1 MDAVNG
7 SQIKQIIDKGFTVS
21 ANADT
26 GAKDIIALGENV
38 DFSATDSNI
47 KITNTGNNGI
57 TFGLE
62 PVVKI
67 GPATGGNPVT
77 INGNTGTVT
86 GLTNKTTTSSDF
98 ATVGRAATEEQLKEM
113 QTGLNN
119 AGFGLTAEDG
129 NTVTKTLGES
139 IEVIG
144 ADSNI
149 STKVSGGKVQVE
161 LAKNIDLT
169 AAGSLTVG
177 KVKLPMAKLNS
188 KMVINRILVQLMG
201 LQLAMVRTVA

>member
-1 MDAVNG
+1 MNSSGGAVPNSPSVTVTGINAGTKKVTNVAAGDISDSSMDAVNG

-77 INGNTGTVT
+77 INGNTVR
-86 GLTNKTTTSSDF
+86 L
-98 ATVGRAATEEQLKEM
+98 RA
-113 QTGLNN
+113 
-119 AGFGLTAEDG
+119 
-129 NTVTKTLGES
+129 
-139 IEVIG
+139 
-144 ADSNI
+144 
-149 STKVSGGKVQVE
+149 
-161 LAKNIDLT
+161 
-169 AAGSLTVG
+169 
-177 KVKLPMAKLNS
+177 
-188 KMVINRILVQLMG
+188 
-201 LQLAMVRTVA
+201 